1 MVSGHH
7 HRVCLLRSWLNCCVI
22 NKNSCRFTRAMKSI
36 EDAIANGFQ
45 NLCQNLQYVL
55 FIYHHKHS
63 AFQCRPIISALIER
77 RIERNEDRLGRLA
90 GKSCCKSCCCNNVS
104 FTHWQKDDAVS
115 NSKSLQSV
123 TTALLLGRWPKMALH
138 SPPSTAHQRV
148 LGEDYW

>member
-1 MVSGHH
+1 MPS
-7 HRVCLLRSWLNCCVI
+7 L
-22 NKNSCRFTRAMKSI
+22 M
-36 EDAIANGFQ
+36 GFKTFARICSMFFLYTIT
-45 NLCQNLQYVL
+45 NIL
-55 FIYHHKHS
+55 IIS
-63 AFQCRPIISALIER
+63 TFQCRPIISALIER

-138 SPPSTAHQRV
+138 YPPSTAHQRV
-148 LGEDYW
+148 LGEDVGERHTSAYQTSITEITFGVR